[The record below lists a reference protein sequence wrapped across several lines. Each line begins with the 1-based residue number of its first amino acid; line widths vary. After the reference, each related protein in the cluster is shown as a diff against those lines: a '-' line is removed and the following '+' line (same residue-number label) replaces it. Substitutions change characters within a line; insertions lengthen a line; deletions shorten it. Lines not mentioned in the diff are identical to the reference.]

1 MANADYVY
9 ESDSGV
15 SFQIRLDTDQA
26 TIAGGVKGASDVPA
40 HVRVSSS
47 RRDFGIQPRFITAK
61 RLVGTAPAQKTL
73 STKLAICTPAA
84 FAALNVGGAVTINGV
99 AYTIGSKSPENAR

>member
-1 MANADYVY
+1 MALGNYVY

-15 SFQIRLDTDQA
+15 SFQIKLDTEQA
-26 TIAGGVKGASDVPA
+26 TEAGGVVGASDVPA

-47 RRDFGIQPRFITAK
+47 RRDYGVQPRFITAK
-61 RLVGTAPAQKTL
+61 RLVGQAPNQKTL

-84 FAALNVGGAVTINGV
+84 FNGIAVGSAIQIGGV
-99 AYTIGSKSPENAR
+99 AYVVASKSPENNR